1 MSVNE
6 VSQVKAAQYLASL
19 LLLCAVFLGCGYGL
33 VGRTSNLPADI
44 ESIYIQ
50 PLTNRTTRQQV
61 DLLLTEAIVNELVTR
76 RRFEIAS
83 NKTSADAILSGD
95 ILAFTVRPIS
105 FGPDGRAIEYEI
117 AIRADMIF
125 QRTDNQEIIWAQN
138 QYLFREN
145 YDFVEE
151 VGNTG
156 ALLFNPEDA
165 TIIEVS
171 RKFAQTLVIDLL
183 EGF

>member
-1 MSVNE
+1 MR
-6 VSQVKAAQYLASL
+6 AGHYLAAL
-19 LLLCAVFLGCGYGL
+19 LLLSTVFLGCGYGL

-76 RRFEIAS
+76 RRFEIANS
-83 NKTSADAILSGD
+83 KVSADAVLSGD
-95 ILAFTVRPIS
+95 ILAFTVRPVA
-105 FGPDGRAIEYEI
+105 FGEDGRAIEYEI
-117 AIRADMIF
+117 AIRADMLF

-145 YDFVEE
+145 YDFVEQ

-156 ALLFNPEDA
+156 AVLFNPEDA
-165 TIIEVS
+165 TITEVS

>member
-1 MSVNE
+1 MPVKE
-6 VSQVKAAQYLASL
+6 ESQVKAGRHLVPL
-19 LLLCAVFLGCGYGL
+19 LLLSVAILGCGYGL
-33 VGRTSNLPADI
+33 VGRTSNLPTDI
-44 ESIYIQ
+44 ESIFVQ

-61 DLLLTEAIVNELVTR
+61 DLILTDAVVNELVTR

-83 NKTSADAILSGD
+83 NKVSADAILSGD

-105 FGPDGRAIEYEI
+105 FGPDGRAVEYEI

-125 QRTDNQEIIWAQN
+125 KRTDNQEIIWAQN

-145 YDFVEE
+145 YEFIEE

-156 ALLFNPEDA
+156 AVLFNPEDS
-165 TIIEVS
+165 TITEVAQ
-171 RKFAQTLVIDLL
+171 KFAQTLVIDLL